1 MLINKRIPMFIP
13 ESRALEGQENWPP
26 EAVIFASIF
35 KNAHSKRIITNCAP
49 PLSSYRA
56 SRKSL
61 REKILRRAQVT
72 EFRA

>member
-1 MLINKRIPMFIP
+1 MFIP

-26 EAVIFASIF
+26 GPEAVIFASIF
-35 KNAHSKRIITNCAP
+35 KNAQSKRITTNCAP